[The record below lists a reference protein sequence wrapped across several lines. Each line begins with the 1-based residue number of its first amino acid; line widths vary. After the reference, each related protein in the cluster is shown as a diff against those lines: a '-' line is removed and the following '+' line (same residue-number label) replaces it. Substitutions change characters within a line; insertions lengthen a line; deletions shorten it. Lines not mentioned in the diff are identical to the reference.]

1 MRTLF
6 LLTLALMVTTAAQ
19 AQEDK
24 AYSVQATQSFLKY
37 TLVHKAHTFA
47 GTADKGIDGKVKLSK
62 GTAQL
67 MVRVPV
73 GSFDSQ
79 NANRDSNMRDTVEA
93 IKYPN
98 VELKALAEGITPAAS
113 GTTKHVLKGKLNFHG
128 VTGNVEVPVDIT
140 WNGKTAK
147 VVGKFSISLE
157 AYKIERPSLFFVKT
171 EDKLDIDIDL
181 TISE

>member
-1 MRTLF
+1 MRNFLF
-6 LLTLALMVTTAAQ
+6 LALALSVTTAAH

-24 AYSVQATQSFLKY
+24 AYSVQSGSLKY
-37 TLVHKAHTFA
+37 TLVHKAHTFS
-47 GTADKGIDGKVKLSK
+47 GTADKGIEGKVKIAK

-73 GSFDSQ
+73 GNFDSQ
-79 NANRDSNMRDTVEA
+79 NSNRDSNMRDTVEA
-93 IKYPN
+93 SKYPN
-98 VELKALAEGITPAAS
+98 VELKAIAEGVTPAAS
-113 GTTKHVLKGKLNFHG
+113 GTTKHVLKGKLSFHG
-128 VTGNVEVPVDIT
+128 VTGNVEVPVDVT

-147 VVGKFSISLE
+147 VTGKFAISLE

-171 EDKLDIDIDL
+171 EDKLDLDIDL

>member
-1 MRTLF
+1 MRILLF
-6 LLTLALMVTTAAQ
+6 LALALTVPTAAQ

-24 AYSVQATQSFLKY
+24 MYSVQAGSLKY
-37 TLVHKAHTFA
+37 TLVHKAHTFS
-47 GTADKGIDGKVKLSK
+47 GTADKGIEGKVKLSK

-73 GSFDSQ
+73 GNFDSQ

-93 IKYPN
+93 AKYPN
-98 VELKALAEGITPAAS
+98 VELKALAEGVTPAAS
-113 GTTKHVLKGKLNFHG
+113 GTTKHVLKGKLSFHG
-128 VTGNVEVPVDIT
+128 VTGNVEVPVDVT

-147 VVGKFSISLE
+147 VTGKFAISLE

-171 EDKLDIDIDL
+171 EDKLDLDIDL